1 MQAMKIKLYFLFYFY
16 LSLASLFPND
26 ISNTRQTLHQEVP
39 IHYISTVN
47 PATMQNPK
55 SEEKKKSNLC
65 LLAGF
70 LLLKE
75 ESRLD

>member
-1 MQAMKIKLYFLFYFY
+1 MKIKLYFLFYFY

-55 SEEKKKSNLC
+55 SAKKKKSNLC
-65 LLAGF
+65 PLAGF